1 MSFAATKADTSATN
15 SSAMD
20 KPIVLI
26 VDDEESILNALKRSL
41 GRVGVE
47 IITAST
53 AADALYILEN
63 TDVNLIIS
71 DMRMPDMDGAELL
84 SNVAKDSPDTI
95 RFLLSGHSDM
105 ESTIRAI
112 NEGHIH
118 QYLTKP
124 WDDVELRTLIE
135 TTLHSHLLEVNNR
148 KLSEQLIIKNKQLED
163 LTSSLEKKVDAR
175 TEELRLNARLIE
187 HAFSDL
193 QKSYG
198 HVLRLASSLTGLRDV
213 STVPVGNKRAAMA
226 QLLAEA
232 TGLGRQ
238 DVQHISDAA
247 LLADLGNIGIPD
259 VLLNKP
265 FIQFDGNDMNQ
276 YSQAPVLAETTLLG
290 IPGMKNS
297 ALILRHQFERFDGSG
312 YPDHLAGDNI
322 PVGAR
327 VLSIVRD
334 YTDLLRGRFTGET
347 MTPAAA
353 QVELINQSGLRYDP
367 TLIDIFCE
375 NCGAFDIEGLAENE
389 QCIEVSELLPGMV
402 LSRDLHSERGMIL
415 LTCGHVLNSELIS
428 RLCHLETWSSRPL
441 DIRIE
446 KTPQKLAQQES
457 NR

>member
-1 MSFAATKADTSATN
+1 MSLVATTADTAATN
-15 SSAMD
+15 SPAMD

-41 GRVGVE
+41 GKIGVE
-47 IITAST
+47 IVTAST

-84 SNVAKDSPDTI
+84 SLVAKDSPDTI

-124 WDDVELRTLIE
+124 WDDVELRALIE
-135 TTLHSHLLEVNNR
+135 TTLHSNLLEVNNR
-148 KLSEQLIIKNKQLED
+148 KLSEELIIKNKQLED

-187 HAFSDL
+187 HAFTDL
-193 QKSYG
+193 QQSYG
-198 HVLRLASSLTGLRDV
+198 HVLRLASSLTGLRDA
-213 STVPVGNKRAAMA
+213 STVPVGNKRSAMA

-259 VLLNKP
+259 DLLNKP
-265 FIQFDGNDMNQ
+265 FIKFDGNDMIQ

-290 IPGMKNS
+290 IPGMKSS

-367 TLIDIFCE
+367 ILLDIFCE

-402 LSRDLHSERGMIL
+402 LSRDLHSERGIIL
-415 LTCGHVLNSELIS
+415 LTCGHVLNSELIR
-428 RLCHLETWSSRPL
+428 RLCHLETWSGRPL

-446 KTPQKLAQQES
+446 KKPDNLAQKES
-457 NR
+457 K